1 MIQGYFESLRLES
14 AGSGVSVTMLCPG
27 PTFSNILASAATD
40 SPGQVR
46 SRDQHNMF
54 FLKKQRI

>member
-46 SRDQHNMF
+46 RETNTIF
-54 FLKKQRI
+54 FFENNEL

>member
-46 SRDQHNMF
+46 RETNTIF
-54 FLKKQRI
+54 FF